1 LWKYATEVREH
12 RTESVEASHAAISDL
27 IVPAP
32 DGLRYMPFQVAGI
45 AYARD
50 HAKCLIADEMGLGK
64 TIQAIGLIN
73 LLHLRKILIVCP
85 ASLKINWE
93 REMRKWLVDG
103 QSIEI
108 ENGTWRDADVCI
120 VNYDILKKHAETIRN
135 IQWDILIG
143 DESHYVKNHKAQRT
157 KLFFSIPAGRKLL
170 LTGTPVLNRPI
181 ELFPMLQDFGVYFA
195 RSFWRYGERYCD
207 MSRNRFG
214 TDVSGA
220 SNVEELGTKL
230 RETCMVRRQKS
241 VVIAELPDKMRQII
255 PLPTN
260 GADKVVQAEAKAYAS
275 YENQTKDA
283 RNKLAKLRK
292 SGVKADSDEY
302 RAAVAEMKAQMV
314 SFGDIARLRHETALR
329 KVDVASDAILE
340 AVDSSKH
347 VIVFA
352 HHKDVLDGINSKL
365 TDAGITTTVLT
376 GDTPINVRQ
385 QMVDDFQAGKTQVF
399 LGSTAACGV
408 GLTLTKSSHVIF
420 VEMEWTPA
428 IMEQAEDR
436 AHRIGQ
442 KNAVLVQYLV
452 YDGSIDGMLAHKIV
466 DKEEIIEGIM
476 ESE

>member
-1 LWKYATEVREH
+1 
-12 RTESVEASHAAISDL
+12 
-27 IVPAP
+27 
-32 DGLRYMPFQVAGI
+32 MPFQLAGI
-45 AYARD
+45 AYAAE
-50 HAKCLIADEMGLGK
+50 HPKCLIADEMGLGK

-73 LLHLRKILIVCP
+73 LLHLRKVLVVCP
-85 ASLKINWE
+85 ASLKINWQ
-93 REMRKWLVDG
+93 REMQKWLVDR

-108 ENGTWRDADVCI
+108 ENGSWRNADVCI
-120 VNYDILKKHAETIRN
+120 VNYDILKKHSETIRN
-135 IQWDILIG
+135 TQWDILIG

-157 KLFFSIPAGRKLL
+157 QLFFSIPATRKLL

-195 RSFWRYGERYCD
+195 KNFWKYGERYCD
-207 MSRNRFG
+207 MQRNKYG

-220 SNVEELGTKL
+220 SNTEELGMKL

-241 VVIAELPDKMRQII
+241 QVLSEMPDKMRQII

-260 GADKVVQAEAKAYAS
+260 GADKAVQAEAKAYTS
-275 YENQTKDA
+275 YETQTKDA
-283 RNKLAKLRK
+283 RNTLARLRK
-292 SGVKADSDEY
+292 AGVKADSDEH
-302 RAAVAEMKAQMV
+302 RAAVSEMKAQMV
-314 SFGDIARLRHETALR
+314 SFGDIARLRHETAIR
-329 KVDVASDAILE
+329 KIDVASDAIME

-365 TDAGITTTVLT
+365 NTAGITTTVLT
-376 GDTPINVRQ
+376 GETPINARQ
-385 QMVDDFQAGKTQVF
+385 QIVDDFQAGTTQVF

-452 YDGSIDGMLAHKIV
+452 YDGSIDGMLARKLV

-476 ESE
+476 EDMN